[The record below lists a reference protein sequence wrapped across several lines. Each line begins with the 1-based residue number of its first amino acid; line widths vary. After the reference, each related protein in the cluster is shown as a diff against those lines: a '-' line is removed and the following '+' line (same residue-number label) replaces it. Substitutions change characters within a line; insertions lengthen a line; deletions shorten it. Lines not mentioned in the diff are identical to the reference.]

1 MAEVSIGKDFSG
13 QTVVRADNFILTGAA
28 AERYKKATAEQRQ
41 AVSDYVNLLGVDK
54 GVGSQFEE
62 GVISVLDCYADENQK
77 SLIGNTYIVGGN
89 ITQYGPSDSTSAQQ
103 QLSRANQ
110 QLTQQTTTTS
120 ISPVAEVSSKA
131 KAILQSTKGYTQAPE
146 TYFINGKAVDP
157 YKDLWKDSKFNNGM
171 YREVIG
177 GSDLVC
183 FYLAEVP
190 RLQDI
195 IDRVPVEAQQKE
207 LVMTQMDSVMSLSYS
222 TIRERFPVRVI
233 GQSNPIKFTQGPRSI
248 AGHIAFTVFAEDV
261 LVRLRTRLQ
270 DEVNKI
276 TSNMSSYSPRSSLM
290 ASGYVGRL
298 EQKIQEEEAARA
310 TDLMKARND
319 FGVIQSLD
327 SLAPFH
333 ILVMGVNERGVSSR
347 FLLKD
352 VQIVDENQYQGT
364 AMPNITNKVSY
375 VARDLIPMTS
385 GKYQRFTTITSLDSI
400 TEGFANGQ
408 FTATP
413 KYNTELTGTQLLSD
427 SMQDLNKEK

>member
-13 QTVVRADNFILTGAA
+13 QTVVRADNFILTGTA

-41 AVSDYVNLLGVDK
+41 AVSNYVNLLGVDK

-77 SLIGNTYIVGGN
+77 SLIGNTYIVNGN

-103 QLSRANQ
+103 QMSRANQ

-120 ISPVAEVSSKA
+120 MSPVAEVSSKA
-131 KAILQSTKGYTQAPE
+131 KAILQSTKGYTQAQE

-157 YKDLWKDSKFNNGM
+157 YKDLWKDNKFNNGM
-171 YREVIG
+171 YREIIG

-207 LVMTQMDSVMSLSYS
+207 LVMTQMDSVMSISYS

-233 GQSNPIKFTQGPRSI
+233 GQSNPVKFTQGPRSI

-270 DEVNKI
+270 DEVDKI

-290 ASGYVGRL
+290 ASGYAGRL

-310 TDLMKARND
+310 TDLMKARNE

-385 GKYQRFTTITSLDSI
+385 GKYQRFTAITSLDSI

-427 SMQDLNKEK
+427 SMQDLNKGK